1 MVRRGTVLIVEDDEP
16 LRRMYRQALS
26 IAGYDVKEA
35 RGGFEALRDIDSHRP
50 DVIVL
55 DLIMPGVDGYTVVNE
70 LTAQA
75 HTRHIPVVV
84 VTGAPGDLQWMDVSC
99 VLRKP
104 ASEDQIVEAVRRCL
118 AKGAS
123 L

>member
-55 DLIMPGVDGYTVVNE
+55 DLIMPGVDGFTVVNE

-99 VLRKP
+99 LLRKP